1 MKYFFFLN
9 FKKSVE
15 VVNIFLLRIFFK
27 FYSVF
32 NSLEWK
38 LYVLEN
44 HNKIVDYNQR
54 LSRKIIK
61 MLFLKKNMLD
71 ICFSLKLDPESFNW
85 FELIKLNFYF
95 IKLII
100 NSTSKLILSIIVA
113 SYSVYCERI
122 RLEIKKSSG
131 QKN

>member
-38 LYVLEN
+38 LYVLVN
-44 HNKIVDYNQR
+44 HNKIVDYNENY
-54 LSRKIIK
+54 
-61 MLFLKKNMLD
+61 KNV
-71 ICFSLKLDPESFNW
+71 IS
-85 FELIKLNFYF
+85 
-95 IKLII
+95 
-100 NSTSKLILSIIVA
+100 
-113 SYSVYCERI
+113 
-122 RLEIKKSSG
+122 
-131 QKN
+131 